1 MIQINRRILSIAGIA
16 LFALL
21 TYIIAWSTLFT
32 VSKVVVTGA
41 QQNAMQNLS
50 GVTIGEKLARVEP
63 RAVARKLQ
71 EQLWIEGVEVSRNWI
86 NGTVTLQITPRKPIG
101 IFAGRFIDKSGTTFD
116 IPGVSSESLPIVEA
130 QTSENGLAAIELFK
144 NIPEKLRTKIVTITA
159 KNADSF
165 ELILDE
171 GTRKVLLQW
180 GTNSDLDLKIK
191 VYEALIGL
199 KENSKISTIDV
210 SAPHAPIVK

>member
-1 MIQINRRILSIAGIA
+1 VIQINRRILSIAGIA

-71 EQLWIEGVEVSRNWI
+71 EQLWIEGVDVSRNWI

-116 IPGVSSESLPIVEA
+116 IPGGSSESLPIVEA

>member
-1 MIQINRRILSIAGIA
+1 MIQINRRILSLLGIA
-16 LFALL
+16 LFALIV
-21 TYIIAWSTLFT
+21 YIIAWSTLFT

-41 QQNAMQNLS
+41 QQSAMQNFS
-50 GVTIGEKLARVEP
+50 GIILGEKLARVEP

-71 EQLWIEGVEVSRNWI
+71 EQLWIEGVVVSRNWL
-86 NGTVTLQITPRKPIG
+86 NGTVTLDITPRKPIG
-101 IFAGRFIDKSGTTFD
+101 IFSGRFIDKSGTIFD
-116 IPGVSSESLPIVEA
+116 IPGGSSESLPLVEA

-180 GTNSDLDLKIK
+180 GTNSDLNLKIK
-191 VYEALIGL
+191 VYEALIAL
-199 KENSKISTIDV
+199 KENSKIVTVDV

>member
-116 IPGVSSESLPIVEA
+116 IPGGSSESLPIVEA

>member
-1 MIQINRRILSIAGIA
+1 VIQINRRILSIAGIA

-71 EQLWIEGVEVSRNWI
+71 EQLWIEGVKVSRNWI

-116 IPGVSSESLPIVEA
+116 IPGGSSESLPIVEA

>member
-71 EQLWIEGVEVSRNWI
+71 EQLWIEGVDVSRNWI

-116 IPGVSSESLPIVEA
+116 IPGGSSESLPIVEA

>member
-1 MIQINRRILSIAGIA
+1 M
-16 LFALL
+16 
-21 TYIIAWSTLFT
+21 
-32 VSKVVVTGA
+32 
-41 QQNAMQNLS
+41 
-50 GVTIGEKLARVEP
+50 
-63 RAVARKLQ
+63 
-71 EQLWIEGVEVSRNWI
+71 
-86 NGTVTLQITPRKPIG
+86 TLQITPRKPIG

-116 IPGVSSESLPIVEA
+116 IPGGSSESLPIVEA

>member
-1 MIQINRRILSIAGIA
+1 VIQINRRIVSIAGIA

-41 QQNAMQNLS
+41 QQNVMQNLS

-71 EQLWIEGVEVSRNWI
+71 EQLWIEGVDVSRNWI

-116 IPGVSSESLPIVEA
+116 IPGGSSESLPIVEA

>member
-1 MIQINRRILSIAGIA
+1 VIQINRRILSLLGIA
-16 LFALL
+16 LFALIV
-21 TYIIAWSTLFT
+21 YIIAWSTLFT

-41 QQNAMQNLS
+41 QQSAMQNLS

-86 NGTVTLQITPRKPIG
+86 NGTVTLDITPRKPIG
-101 IFAGRFIDKSGTTFD
+101 IFSGRFIDKSGTIFD
-116 IPGVSSESLPIVEA
+116 IPGGSSESLPLVEA

-180 GTNSDLDLKIK
+180 GTNSDLNLKIK
-191 VYEALIGL
+191 VYEALIAL
-199 KENSKISTIDV
+199 KENSKIVTVDV

>member
-1 MIQINRRILSIAGIA
+1 MIQINRRILSIAGIV

-71 EQLWIEGVEVSRNWI
+71 EQLWIEGVDVSRNWI

-116 IPGVSSESLPIVEA
+116 IPGGSSESLPIVEA

>member
-1 MIQINRRILSIAGIA
+1 MIAINRRILSILGIA
-16 LFALL
+16 LFALM

-41 QQNAMQNLS
+41 QQSAMQKLS
-50 GVTIGEKLARVEP
+50 GVTIGEKMARVEP

-86 NGTVTLQITPRKPIG
+86 NGTVTLRITPRKPIG
-101 IFAGRFIDKSGTTFD
+101 IFAGRFIDKSGMSFD
-116 IPGVSSESLPIVEA
+116 IPGGWSQSLPVVEA
-130 QTSENGLAAIELFK
+130 PTSENGLAAIELFR
-144 NIPEKLRTKIVTITA
+144 NIPEKLRSKIVTITA

-180 GTNSDLDLKIK
+180 GSNSDLDLKIK

>member
-1 MIQINRRILSIAGIA
+1 MIQINRRILSLLGIA
-16 LFALL
+16 LFALIV
-21 TYIIAWSTLFT
+21 YIIAWSTLFT

-41 QQNAMQNLS
+41 QQSAMQNLS

-86 NGTVTLQITPRKPIG
+86 NGTVTLDITPRKPIG
-101 IFAGRFIDKSGTTFD
+101 IFSGRFIDKSGTIFD
-116 IPGVSSESLPIVEA
+116 IPGGSSESLPLVEA

-180 GTNSDLDLKIK
+180 GTNSDLNLKIK
-191 VYEALIGL
+191 VYEALIAL
-199 KENSKISTIDV
+199 KENSKIVTVDV

>member
-71 EQLWIEGVEVSRNWI
+71 EQLWIEGVKVSRNWI

-116 IPGVSSESLPIVEA
+116 IPGGSSESLPIVEA

>member
-1 MIQINRRILSIAGIA
+1 MIQINRRIVSIAGIA

-116 IPGVSSESLPIVEA
+116 IPGGSSESLPIVEA

-191 VYEALIGL
+191 VYEALIAL
-199 KENSKISTIDV
+199 KENSKIVTVDV

>member
-1 MIQINRRILSIAGIA
+1 MIQINRRIVSIAGIA

-71 EQLWIEGVEVSRNWI
+71 EQLWIEGVDVSRNWI

-116 IPGVSSESLPIVEA
+116 IPGGSSESLPIVEA

>member
-1 MIQINRRILSIAGIA
+1 MIQINRRILSIAGIV

-116 IPGVSSESLPIVEA
+116 IPGGSSESLPIVEA

>member
-1 MIQINRRILSIAGIA
+1 MIQINRRILSIAGIV

-32 VSKVVVTGA
+32 VSKVVITGA

-116 IPGVSSESLPIVEA
+116 IPGGSSESLPIVEA

>member
-1 MIQINRRILSIAGIA
+1 MSQINRRILSLFGIA
-16 LFALL
+16 LFALVV
-21 TYIIAWSTLFT
+21 YIIAWSTLFT
-32 VSKVVVTGA
+32 VSKVAVTGA
-41 QQNAMQNLS
+41 QQSAMQNLS

-116 IPGVSSESLPIVEA
+116 IPGESSESLPVVEA
-130 QTSENGLAAIELFK
+130 QSSENGLAAIELFTK
-144 NIPEKLRTKIVTITA
+144 FPDKFRTKIVTITA
-159 KNADSF
+159 KSQDSF

-191 VYEALIGL
+191 VYQALIGL
-199 KENSKISTIDV
+199 KENSKITTIDV

>member
-1 MIQINRRILSIAGIA
+1 MIQINRRIVSIAGIA

-116 IPGVSSESLPIVEA
+116 IPGGSSESLPIVEA

>member
-71 EQLWIEGVEVSRNWI
+71 EQLWIEGVKVSRNWI

-116 IPGVSSESLPIVEA
+116 IPGGSSESLPIVEA

-180 GTNSDLDLKIK
+180 GTNSDLNLKIK
-191 VYEALIGL
+191 VYEALIAL
-199 KENSKISTIDV
+199 KENSKIVTVDV

>member
-1 MIQINRRILSIAGIA
+1 VIQINRRIVSIAGIA

-71 EQLWIEGVEVSRNWI
+71 EQLWIEGVDVSRNWI

-116 IPGVSSESLPIVEA
+116 IPGGSSESLPIVEA